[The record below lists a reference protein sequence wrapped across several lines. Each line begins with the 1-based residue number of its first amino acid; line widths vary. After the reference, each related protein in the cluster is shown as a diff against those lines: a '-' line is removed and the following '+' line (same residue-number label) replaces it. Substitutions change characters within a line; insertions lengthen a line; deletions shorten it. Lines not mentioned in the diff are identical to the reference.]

1 MLPLQPRGK
10 RPILTDWTNT
20 ASSDPDVIAE
30 WAEEHPTANVGL
42 LTGEKFW
49 VLDIDPAKGGAESLA
64 ALESQHGPLPA
75 TWTQRTGSGGT
86 HYLFSLPEGATVS
99 NTVDRV
105 GKGVDTRGV
114 GGQIVAAPS
123 STEKGPYSWIN
134 GPWGTVPL
142 ASAPAWLL
150 DRVASKTSTVSA
162 ESSRFVS
169 AERGH
174 FPPASPEVIAAARA
188 ALDRHGPAIEGNG
201 GDQHT
206 FVACSMLSHDFAL
219 TEDEAFPL
227 LLEWNDECQPPWSED
242 DLHAK
247 LRGSERYASGPYGS
261 KRTMDAREI
270 AFKMISDWRAEPDG
284 NPTRLA
290 ERVRDLT
297 FGDPTDRAQVMQALQ
312 DATGMQPKA
321 LAIPGVRVDP
331 GSLPAGTILVSPR
344 LAEVGDEATKAI
356 APHVYQRGG
365 MLCEIV
371 RNERTT
377 IFDLETARIQ
387 DLMSRSS
394 KFVRVDPERGYVE
407 QAAPMPVAQILH
419 ARRTHENVRVLES
432 VTTAPIF
439 LADGSI
445 LSEAGYNAA
454 ARVYLDPSVSVF
466 VDDEPTHDDAV
477 FAIARLYDVVDQF
490 KFLTPA
496 DFASW
501 LACLLSPLV
510 KSATN
515 NAVSPLFC
523 VSAASPG
530 AGKSLL
536 INVICRIITGGDAE
550 NRSYTPRDPGE
561 WTKKITSFVRAAS
574 PVSVLDNVNG
584 VVGDETLDRLITSSV
599 WSDRIL
605 GATNAPA
612 LPNVSTW
619 IATGNNI
626 EPHLDT
632 VRRAAMVR
640 IDVDSER
647 PAERSGWKY
656 DPLLEHVS
664 EHRSQLLSAALTLL
678 RAYHV
683 AGRPPQRLPA
693 WGSFEVWSALVRG
706 ALVWAGCADPFE
718 TQRRVSS
725 NANETEH
732 EGLDLWIAAVGSA
745 EDGTAAS
752 VAAGANALNARE
764 VLALRE
770 DVTAHNVRKL
780 IARYVDKVR
789 AGKRIRKDLE
799 SNGRARY
806 YVEHVR

>member
-1 MLPLQPRGK
+1 M
-10 RPILTDWTNT
+10 
-20 ASSDPDVIAE
+20 
-30 WAEEHPTANVGL
+30 GL
-42 LTGEKFW
+42 LTGERFW

-86 HYLFSLPEGATVS
+86 HYLFSLPDFTVT
-99 NTVDRV
+99 NTVERV
-105 GKGVDTRGV
+105 GKGIDTRGV
-114 GGQIVAAPS
+114 GGQIVVAPS
-123 STEKGPYSWIN
+123 VTAKGPYSWAS
-134 GPWGTVPL
+134 GPWGSTPL
-142 ASAPAWLL
+142 APAPAWLL
-150 DRVASKTSTVSA
+150 ERVASKTHAPAVERVHSG
-162 ESSRFVS
+162 
-169 AERGH
+169 RGH
-174 FPPASPEVIAAARA
+174 FPPAGPEVIAAARA
-188 ALDRHGPAIEGNG
+188 ALERHGPAIEGSG

-206 FVACSMLSHDFAL
+206 FVACALLSHDYAL
-219 TEDEAFPL
+219 TEVEAWPL
-227 LLEWNDECQPPWSED
+227 LEEWNDECQPPWDEGE
-242 DLHAK
+242 LRAK
-247 LRGSERYASGPYGS
+247 LRGSERYASGPYGA
-261 KRTMDAREI
+261 KRTMDAK
-270 AFKMISDWRAEPDG
+270 ATALKMIADWQQVPD
-284 NPTRLA
+284 
-290 ERVRDLT
+290 
-297 FGDPTDRAQVMQALQ
+297 GDPTELVKRVRELTFEDPVDREQVIRDLQA
-312 DATGMQPKA
+312 ATGVKPKA
-321 LAIPGVRVDP
+321 LAIPGVRLDA
-331 GSLPAGTILVSPR
+331 GDLPQGTIQVTPR
-344 LAEVGDEATKAI
+344 LAEVADESTKAI
-356 APHVYQRGG
+356 APMIFQRGG
-365 MLCEIV
+365 VLCEIT

-387 DLMSRSS
+387 DLMSRCA
-394 KFVRVDPERGYVE
+394 KFVRVDQERGYVE

-419 ARRTHENVRVLES
+419 ARRQHKGVRVLEA

-445 LSEAGYNAA
+445 LSSAGYSDT
-454 ARVYLDPSVSVF
+454 ARVYLEPDVTVF
-466 VDDEPTHDDAV
+466 VDDDATRDDARA
-477 FAIARLYDVVDQF
+477 AIAKLFDVVDQF

-510 KSATN
+510 KSATK

-536 INVICRIITGGDAE
+536 INVLCRIITGTDAE
-550 NRSYTPRDPGE
+550 SRSYTPRDPGE

-584 VVGDETLDRLITSSV
+584 MIGDETLDRLITSSV

-619 IATGNNI
+619 IATGNNV

-632 VRRAAMVR
+632 VRRTAMVR
-640 IDVDSER
+640 IDVDTER

-656 DPLLEHVS
+656 DPLLAHVS
-664 EHRSQLLSAALTLL
+664 EHRGDLLSSALTIL
-678 RAYHV
+678 RAFHN
-683 AGRPPQRLPA
+683 AGRPSQRLPS
-693 WGSFEVWSALVRG
+693 WGSFEIWSALVRD

-725 NANETEH
+725 LANETEH
-732 EGLDLWIAAVGSA
+732 EGLDLWIAAVSAADDGS
-745 EDGTAAS
+745 AAS

-764 VLALRE
+764 VLSLRE
-770 DVTAHNVRKL
+770 ELTAHSVRKL

-789 AGKRIRKDLE
+789 AGKRIRKELE
-799 SNGRARY
+799 DGRARY